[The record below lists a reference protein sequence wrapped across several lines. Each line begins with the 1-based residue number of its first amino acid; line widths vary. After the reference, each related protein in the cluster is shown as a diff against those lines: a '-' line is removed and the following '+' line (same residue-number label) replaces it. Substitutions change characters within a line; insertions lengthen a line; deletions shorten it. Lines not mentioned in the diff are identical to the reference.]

1 MKNVVIIIVVVMSV
15 LLAAAVGMTIYYFV
29 SSDHTVS
36 DAPSTSP
43 TLNPLP
49 IPLTVES
56 SPQKITKYVKTDKTR
71 CIGGPSWPK
80 HLLGDWDLGA
90 GKNTHGHCVYIP
102 NDMSVE
108 SAKEKAA
115 EKCDSL
121 VECKGINL
129 FNYTKKEICFRTL
142 ATEQNEN
149 SIATCYQKP
158 KIDNCINK
166 VYSHIDK
173 KWAFSTDDKTN
184 LVIAKV

>member
-15 LLAAAVGMTIYYFV
+15 LLAAAAVGMTIYYFV
-29 SSDHTVS
+29 SSAH
-36 DAPSTSP
+36 
-43 TLNPLP
+43 
-49 IPLTVES
+49 
-56 SPQKITKYVKTDKTR
+56 KITKYVKTDKTR

-102 NDMSVE
+102 NDISVE

-121 VECKGINL
+121 EECKGINL

-173 KWAFSTDDKTN
+173 QWAFSTDDKNKFGDCEGIDKTYN
-184 LVIAKV
+184 YETREQFMSKYPRKIIS